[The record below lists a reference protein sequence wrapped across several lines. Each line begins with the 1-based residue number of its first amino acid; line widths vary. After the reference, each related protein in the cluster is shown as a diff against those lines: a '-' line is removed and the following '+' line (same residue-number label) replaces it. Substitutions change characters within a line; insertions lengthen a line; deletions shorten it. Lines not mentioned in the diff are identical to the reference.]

1 MGETASHACV
11 IGLGWGDEGKGK
23 IVDLLCAD
31 FDCVVRYNGG
41 ANAGHTVCIGDQTFA
56 LHLLPAGIL
65 HDGVQAII
73 GPGVALDPASLIEE
87 IDALAQRGRSIDGRL
102 KISSR
107 AHVVMPY
114 HKIEDRIS
122 ESEAAS
128 GQRIGTTARGIGPC
142 YADKVRRHHA
152 IRMVDLLDATFRDER
167 LPQIVATRRETLR
180 RLFGSDPDLD
190 VAAIIDDARVWSERL
205 GPMVCDTTTLLENAM
220 NAGRRLLFE
229 GANGCLLDI
238 DHGTYPYVTSST
250 TSAAGIPTGA
260 GVPPRT
266 VTRVIGVCKAYATRV
281 GEGPFVTELTDATG
295 DWIRERGHE
304 YGTTTGR
311 PRRCGWFDAVA
322 TRYSARLSA
331 ATEIALMHLDT
342 LSGADSV
349 GICTAYEIDG
359 TKTDRMPCDTRTLQ
373 RAQPVFE
380 MHPGWSESLRSVK
393 RLGDLPANARRYMD
407 RLQELVGVPIRLVS
421 VGPERTQTLR
431 LDQ

>member
-1 MGETASHACV
+1 
-11 IGLGWGDEGKGK
+11 
-23 IVDLLCAD
+23 
-31 FDCVVRYNGG
+31 
-41 ANAGHTVCIGDQTFA
+41 
-56 LHLLPAGIL
+56 
-65 HDGVQAII
+65 
-73 GPGVALDPASLIEE
+73 GVALDPAALLEE
-87 IDALAQRGRSIDGRL
+87 IDGLAQRGRSIDGRL

-152 IRMVDLLDATFRDER
+152 IRMADLLDATFLDER

-180 RLFGSDPDLD
+180 RLSGQALADPGAPGPVAPVGSDPDLD
-190 VAAIIDDARVWSERL
+190 VEAIVKDARAWSERL
-205 GPMVCDTTTLLENAM
+205 GPMVCDTTVLLENAL

-238 DHGTYPYVTSST
+238 DHGTYPFVTSST
-250 TSAAGIPTGA
+250 TTAAGIPTGA

-295 DWIRERGHE
+295 DWIREQGHE

-322 TRYSARLSA
+322 TRYSARLSGT
-331 ATEIALMHLDT
+331 TEIALMHLDT
-342 LSGADSV
+342 LSGADAV

-359 TKTDRMPCDTRTLQ
+359 TRIDRMPCDARTLE
-373 RAQPVFE
+373 RARPVFE
-380 MHPGWSESLRSVK
+380 MHPGWSESLRAVK
-393 RLGDLPANARRYMD
+393 NLGDLPANARRYLD